1 MGRRKI
7 YSTGIYA
14 RLSVDSQNEKNESI
28 QNQIEIARAFLE
40 KQQDMIL
47 FDCYSDL
54 GKTGTDFRREGF
66 NRLMA
71 DVRLRKVDCIIVK
84 DFSRFGRN
92 YIETGN
98 YIQKIFPFL
107 GVRFI
112 AVADR
117 FDSLYANGDELG
129 VNLKN
134 LANEMY
140 ARDISLKVKSAKR
153 VQWEK
158 GSYAGGTPPYG
169 YRAEQAEGKRYL
181 MAEQETASIVRALF
195 EMYASGKSM
204 KDLILWLYGKKV
216 HSPKSYRRYGHAL
229 WQEGEEL
236 LGWTAG
242 TVKFLLTN
250 PVYMGHLVQG
260 QMVKENVHEAIVSKE
275 QFFRVA
281 ERFERQ
287 AAYSNKKDCA
297 KTAPRE
303 EDIFAGL
310 LFCGECGKRMKR
322 VSHVRERG
330 QGERTKI
337 YGYCCPGAS
346 TIGGPACER
355 KYITCSGLIQL
366 LKTALRQEAVLT
378 GLCPDKL
385 IEQKNK
391 TREKSRKEKEGHS
404 EQIKRQIE
412 SRERKVSEQY
422 LKYRGGRMDREEFL
436 HRKEEEERII
446 GQLKERQK
454 EEAERLKEQDK
465 VLAGQNYFL
474 RTLIR
479 FDEKSELSRELMAAL
494 IEQIRIFSDKRI
506 EIIFRFGRKQ
516 EEKHLFNTGGDTL

>member
-1 MGRRKI
+1 M
-7 YSTGIYA
+7 
-14 RLSVDSQNEKNESI
+14 DSQNEKNESI
-28 QNQIEIARAFLE
+28 QNQIEIAMAFLE

-117 FDSLYANGDELG
+117 FDSLYGNGDELG

-158 GSYAGGTPPYG
+158 GSYTGGTPPYG
-169 YRAEQAEGKRYL
+169 YRAEQAAGKRYL

-204 KDLILWLYGKKV
+204 KDLILWLYEKKV
-216 HSPKSYRRYGHAL
+216 HSPKSYRRYGHVL
-229 WQEGEEL
+229 WREGEEL
-236 LGWTAG
+236 VGWTAG
-242 TVKFLLTN
+242 SVKFLLTN

-260 QMVKENVHEAIVSKE
+260 HMVKENVHEAIVTKE

-287 AAYSNKKDCA
+287 AACSNKKDCA
-297 KTAPRE
+297 KAAPGE
-303 EDIFAGL
+303 EDIWEGL
-310 LFCGECGKRMKR
+310 LYCGECGKRMRR
-322 VSHVRERG
+322 VSHVRTRG
-330 QGERTKI
+330 KGERIRI
-337 YGYCCPGAS
+337 YGYYCPGS
-346 TIGGPACER
+346 SNIGDPACER

-366 LKTALRQEAVLT
+366 LKAVLRQEAVLT
-378 GLCPDKL
+378 GLSSDKL
-385 IEQKNK
+385 IHQKNK
-391 TREKSRKEKEGHS
+391 IMEKSRKEEEGHS
-404 EQIKRQIE
+404 EHIKRQIE

-422 LKYRGGRMDREEFL
+422 LKYRDGRMDREEFW

-446 GQLKERQK
+446 GQLRERQK
-454 EEAERLKEQDK
+454 EEAAQLKKQDEIS
-465 VLAGQNYFL
+465 AGQNYFF
-474 RTLIR
+474 RSLIQ
-479 FDEKSELSRELMAAL
+479 FNEKSELSRELLTAL
-494 IEQIRIFSDKRI
+494 IEQIRFFPDKRI
-506 EIIFRFGRKQ
+506 EITFRFGRKQ
-516 EEKHLFNTGGDTL
+516 EKKHLFNTGGDTL